1 MGKGN
6 GRDAAPGGR
15 NPYAAA
21 HSMRGAAGAGAH
33 RDARRREI
41 DRLEADLVDPYGP
54 EWMEACDR
62 PSGGDT
68 GVTREEPLSRQW
80 LADRGACCGCGC
92 THCPYIPRHSRDETN
107 TGGEDDI

>member
-1 MGKGN
+1 MGKGK
-6 GRDAAPGGR
+6 GSSSSIGPR

-62 PSGGDT
+62 GAHDDT
-68 GVTREEPLSRQW
+68 GVTRGEPIPRETL
-80 LADRGACCGCGC
+80 LHRGVCCGCGC
-92 THCPYIPRHSRDETN
+92 TNCPYVPRWERGSIDV
-107 TGGEDDI
+107 GGEDDV